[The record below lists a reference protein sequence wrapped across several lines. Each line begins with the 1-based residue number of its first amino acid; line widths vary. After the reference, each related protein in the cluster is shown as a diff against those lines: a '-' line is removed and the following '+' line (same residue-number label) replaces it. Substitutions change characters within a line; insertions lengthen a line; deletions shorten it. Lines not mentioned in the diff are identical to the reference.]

1 MQGGAKRG
9 TPSLGT
15 AHASCRDGVRVGE
28 CALLNARPLA
38 ILEPFPAPERCLSS
52 VPSPQGPMSPGL
64 SRPMPPLAIR
74 AYSATTALGRGLAA
88 QRQALAQRRGGL
100 RRNDFGP
107 NAENGQPLDCWIGRV
122 DGLEAEALPAE
133 FAPWECRNNR
143 LAWLALQQDGLLDAV
158 AAVRRRHGADRVA
171 LVIGTS

>member
-1 MQGGAKRG
+1 M
-9 TPSLGT
+9 
-15 AHASCRDGVRVGE
+15 RV
-28 CALLNARPLA
+28 LHTRPLA
-38 ILEPFPAPERCLSS
+38 ILAPSFAPERCLSS
-52 VPSPQGPMSPGL
+52 VPSPQGPI
-64 SRPMPPLAIR
+64 RPMPPLAIR

-171 LVIGTS
+171 LVIGTSTSSIGATEEAYARLQVDAEGEARFPADLA